1 MGSFRDVVAWQ
12 KGMELLT
19 KIYLVTESFP
29 KREMYGLTQQIRRA
43 ALSVPSNIAE
53 GKGRQTKK
61 DYLQFLY
68 RARGSL
74 YEVVTQLDASKNLKF
89 IDDAAYTETCEV
101 AAEAGKVLNGLIS
114 NVKKQI
120 EDEQDDPR
128 PPKS

>member
-1 MGSFRDVVAWQ
+1 MGSFRDVLAWQ

-29 KREMYGLTQQIRRA
+29 SREVYGLTQQIRRA

-61 DYLQFLY
+61 DYVQFLY

-74 YEVVTQLDASKNLKF
+74 YEVVTQLDASKNLNF
-89 IDDAAYTETCEV
+89 IEDTPYTEACAM
-101 AAEAGKVLNGLIS
+101 AAEAGKVLNGLIN
-114 NVKKQI
+114 NVRKQI
-120 EDEQDDPR
+120 EEEDSRNREA
-128 PPKS
+128 KS